1 MLILGI
7 DPAVTKTGYAIIQFA
22 SQPPVVRASGC
33 IITDRKDKFA
43 LRLKHIYDHLI
54 AVINEHQPDVAVLEE
69 TIYAQNVQT
78 AIKMGQARGVVLL
91 AATNSSIPTYEYAPR
106 EIKQSVTGNGAAP
119 KQQVQRMVGQLL
131 KLSEMPAS
139 LDISDAMAAAIC
151 HHHRSRS
158 HSRGIG

>member
-7 DPAVTKTGYAIIQFA
+7 DPAVTKTGYAVIQF
-22 SQPPVVRASGC
+22 SCQPPRVHACGC
-33 IITDRKDKFA
+33 ITTNSKAQFP
-43 LRLKHIYDHLI
+43 LRLKHIYDQLI
-54 AVINEHQPDVAVLEE
+54 EIINAHEPDAAVLEE

-106 EIKQSVTGNGAAP
+106 KIKQSVTGNGAAP
-119 KQQVQRMVGQLL
+119 KQQVQRMVSQLL
-131 KLSEMPAS
+131 KLTEMPAS

-151 HHHRSRS
+151 HHHRSHLQS
-158 HSRGIG
+158 KGFG